1 MDYHHD
7 QIEANIPELG
17 GMVVTSLQEIIQLNS
32 LVAAFRRSAL
42 VVHQPP
48 FIAFP
53 RWRGIETDVG
63 LHGDSA
69 GSAIFSGRARGLTGT
84 GSVVIQRTSKFGVLP
99 AKVIAVGFHLQA
111 GFTDRNTIRADCDT
125 MVIRSLSCV
134 TQVEIDVGGDM
145 FTLAQGVHGHRVMS
159 RVQQKRSRL

>member
-1 MDYHHD
+1 MSEQLLRDTPAGQVKNHHD

-69 GSAIFSGRARGLTGT
+69 GSAIFGGRARGLTGT

-111 GFTDRNTIRADCDT
+111 GFTDRNTIRP
-125 MVIRSLSCV
+125 IV
-134 TQVEIDVGGDM
+134 TPW
-145 FTLAQGVHGHRVMS
+145 
-159 RVQQKRSRL
+159 

>member
-17 GMVVTSLQEIIQLNS
+17 GMVVTSLQEIILLNS

-69 GSAIFSGRARGLTGT
+69 GSAIFGGRARGLTGT
-84 GSVVIQRTSKFGVLP
+84 GSVVIQRTSKFLHNMQKHVRDAKKKTFDHLWIKVLEFR
-99 AKVIAVGFHLQA
+99 K
-111 GFTDRNTIRADCDT
+111 DT
-125 MVIRSLSCV
+125 FEQR
-134 TQVEIDVGGDM
+134 EE
-145 FTLAQGVHGHRVMS
+145 
-159 RVQQKRSRL
+159 

>member
-69 GSAIFSGRARGLTGT
+69 GSDWWFGEYHSGGPCLWSSEYHGGGSGL
-84 GSVVIQRTSKFGVLP
+84 
-99 AKVIAVGFHLQA
+99 
-111 GFTDRNTIRADCDT
+111 
-125 MVIRSLSCV
+125 
-134 TQVEIDVGGDM
+134 
-145 FTLAQGVHGHRVMS
+145 
-159 RVQQKRSRL
+159 